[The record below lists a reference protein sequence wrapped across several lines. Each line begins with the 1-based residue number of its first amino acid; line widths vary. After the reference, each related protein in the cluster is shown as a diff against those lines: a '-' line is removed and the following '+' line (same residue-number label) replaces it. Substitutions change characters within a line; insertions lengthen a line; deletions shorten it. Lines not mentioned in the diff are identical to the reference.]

1 VVSRPTKP
9 PARPS
14 NEIGTFSG
22 RPVRLID
29 IDAAMS
35 PGAGSG
41 SPCETLMIMDVKP
54 SEVAAGVPIAVP
66 QSATNATGD
75 HLTPCPVRR
84 QGEERL
90 VRGYFAG
97 LGGEA
102 CRRRTGL
109 GRLTMQHA
117 SQSIFFQGRGAHS
130 YWKPSVMLTSVQVS
144 VSVVADQV
152 ALHVSGAQLP
162 STYSVVRVKSTV
174 VPWTS

>member
-1 VVSRPTKP
+1 
-9 PARPS
+9 
-14 NEIGTFSG
+14 
-22 RPVRLID
+22 
-29 IDAAMS
+29 
-35 PGAGSG
+35 
-41 SPCETLMIMDVKP
+41 MIMDVKP